1 MMIKK
6 GEVLNNR
13 VTVTDFQNAEKKHG
27 RDLGALKG
35 KTVWRKPK
43 HVLVEPRDS
52 LINKQIIILSVDV
65 MHFTSLELCF

>member
-1 MMIKK
+1 MIKK

-35 KTVWRKPK
+35 KTYGGSPSMSW
-43 HVLVEPRDS
+43 
-52 LINKQIIILSVDV
+52 
-65 MHFTSLELCF
+65 